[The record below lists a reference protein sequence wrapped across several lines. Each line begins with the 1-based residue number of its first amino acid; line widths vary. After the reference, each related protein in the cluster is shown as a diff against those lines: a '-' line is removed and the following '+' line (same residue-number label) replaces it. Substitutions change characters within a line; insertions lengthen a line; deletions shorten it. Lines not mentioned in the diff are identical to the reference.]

1 MNKTFC
7 PYCGSDDID
16 RNYNYDTANTEY
28 ECRFCGESFMDSEL
42 VYCEKC
48 GWVPI
53 PESELP
59 NEECVQLDL
68 FAEADADKKQQAQEQ
83 ELQRERKR

>member
-28 ECRFCGESFMDSEL
+28 ECRFCGESFLDSEL

-48 GWVPI
+48 
-53 PESELP
+53 
-59 NEECVQLDL
+59 N
-68 FAEADADKKQQAQEQ
+68 AQIMYDEVHHDD
-83 ELQRERKR
+83 EGDTICPDCFNKFYNK